1 MNVGSKKRI
10 VTLKKVSDEL
20 EAIRIR
26 DFLAGSGIESQIIS
40 FHDRA
45 LDGVSQIWSQG
56 WWGEVHVFED
66 ELERAKQVLADLE
79 SKEAETPRDEPQ

>member
-1 MNVGSKKRI
+1 MGNERRI

-40 FHDRA
+40 FHDWA
-45 LDGVSQIWSQG
+45 MDGVSQIWSQG
-56 WWGEVHVFED
+56 WWGEVRVFED

-79 SKEAETPRDEPQ
+79 SKEAETQADEPQ

>member
-1 MNVGSKKRI
+1 M
-10 VTLKKVSDEL
+10 

-45 LDGVSQIWSQG
+45 LDGVSQIWSEG
-56 WWGEVHVFED
+56 WWGEVRVFED
-66 ELERAKQVLADLE
+66 ELERAKQILADI
-79 SKEAETPRDEPQ
+79 EAKGEEPQDDQPV